1 MALGEGLEQP
11 GQQVDRHA
19 QPGANAHLPHLQP
32 VELGGL
38 AEQLLVLLAD
48 RPDGGQE
55 GLPLGGQA
63 HAEPVPGQ
71 ELQTQLVL
79 QSGDDVA
86 DGRLGVTQNL
96 RSLGKAA
103 QVCGLQQDFVFLNAH
118 RQSPPQ
124 WGVFPQYTI
133 ECPPCP
139 GGSMKGFEIE
149 F

>member
-1 MALGEGLEQP
+1 MMSGWRWEKVWSSR

-55 GLPLGGQA
+55 GLPSA
-63 HAEPVPGQ
+63 VRRTPNRSRARS
-71 ELQTQLVL
+71 QTQLVL
-79 QSGDDVA
+79 QPGDDVA

-103 QVCGLQQDFVFLNAH
+103 QVCGLQSRTSYFLMLIGRVLLN
-118 RQSPPQ
+118 
-124 WGVFPQYTI
+124 GVFSHSIP
-133 ECPPCP
+133 
-139 GGSMKGFEIE
+139 
-149 F
+149 